1 MKMIRRFAQVQVL
14 LLSLLSSTVV
24 PIAAHAEEVHGRF
37 TLSSE
42 THWGTAVLPAGE
54 YTYTLATRSAMPVI
68 LLRAVNGTEAVF
80 ISADSETGTTDKTP
94 NAITIA
100 AYGQV
105 HVITELHVN
114 DAGLVLHYRAPA
126 LEAAAAKAAETKYS
140 ASVGT
145 K

>member
-14 LLSLLSSTVV
+14 LLSLLSSTAV

-37 TLSSE
+37 TLTSE
-42 THWGTAVLPAGE
+42 THWGSAVLPAGE

-68 LLRAVNGTEAVF
+68 LLRAVKGNEAAF
-80 ISADSETGTTDKTP
+80 ISADSETGTSATAP
-94 NAITIA
+94 NAITIT
-100 AYGQV
+100 AYGKVQ
-105 HVITELHVN
+105 VITELHVN

>member
-24 PIAAHAEEVHGRF
+24 PMVAHAEEAHGRF
-37 TLSSE
+37 TLTSE

-68 LLRAVNGTEAVF
+68 LLRSVKGTEAAF
-80 ISADSETGTTDKTP
+80 ISAYRETSTTATTP
-94 NAITIA
+94 NAITIQA
-100 AYGQV
+100 IGNV
-105 HVITELHVN
+105 KVITELHVN

-126 LEAAAAKAAETKYS
+126 LETAAKAADAKYS
-140 ASVGT
+140 ATIG